1 MYFYSVHILL
11 TWIRIH
17 QILWIRSAYN
27 QCGSTSLSTSRGAFR
42 GEGEGGGEDTD
53 FFPSEISVNW
63 KGRFL
68 PFEYA
73 PAYMDLVYYILLK
86 KVEASIGVQA
96 RWKQEMAFRLS
107 ILLLTYLA
115 YMSYH
120 LSRFDID

>member
-1 MYFYSVHILL
+1 
-11 TWIRIH
+11 
-17 QILWIRSAYN
+17 
-27 QCGSTSLSTSRGAFR
+27 
-42 GEGEGGGEDTD
+42 
-53 FFPSEISVNW
+53 
-63 KGRFL
+63 
-68 PFEYA
+68 
-73 PAYMDLVYYILLK
+73 MDLVYYILLK